1 MNTGG
6 QKIVPSYERLLLIC
20 CTVTFACYCG
30 SYMRIPIVPLYARLL
45 GAGTVQ
51 VGVINSTFLLVAG
64 AFSLPLGLVSDRIG
78 RKLLILFGLLV
89 MGITSLLLGLTTT
102 VPQIILVYSFFG
114 VGLAAFGPTM
124 MSFVADFSPMT
135 HIGRSYGW
143 YTLAIYSGMS
153 LGPAIGGGIAQL
165 LGYKPVFVF
174 AGAFLMAVG
183 AIVFFILPRARHV
196 VINRPQKLPALD
208 IVRGLL
214 RNPLLLTCWL
224 VTMGGCMGLGMF
236 ITFIPLYAQNRGMQI
251 GQIGIIFG
259 AQAVSN
265 ACSRIPF
272 GRLSDSVSRRSDL
285 VTAGF
290 VCYAAALA
298 GFGIASSL
306 TGFVLM
312 AVVTG
317 AAMGLAFTATGAL
330 IAEVVEPAVRGVAM
344 GGYNSCIYLGMML
357 GSLVMGE
364 VIRSTGYPHAFFIIA
379 GINLA
384 VTAVFTL
391 VFTIT
396 RTRARFDEHG

>member
-1 MNTGG
+1 M
-6 QKIVPSYERLLLIC
+6 
-20 CTVTFACYCG
+20 
-30 SYMRIPIVPLYARLL
+30 
-45 GAGTVQ
+45 
-51 VGVINSTFLLVAG
+51 
-64 AFSLPLGLVSDRIG
+64 
-78 RKLLILFGLLV
+78 
-89 MGITSLLLGLTTT
+89 
-102 VPQIILVYSFFG
+102 
-114 VGLAAFGPTM
+114 GLAAFGPTM

-153 LGPAIGGGIAQL
+153 LGPAIGGGIAQM
-165 LGYKPVFVF
+165 LGYKSVFVF
-174 AGAFLMAVG
+174 AGVFLMAVG

-196 VINRPQKLPALD
+196 VINRPQKRPALD
-208 IVRGLL
+208 IVRGLS